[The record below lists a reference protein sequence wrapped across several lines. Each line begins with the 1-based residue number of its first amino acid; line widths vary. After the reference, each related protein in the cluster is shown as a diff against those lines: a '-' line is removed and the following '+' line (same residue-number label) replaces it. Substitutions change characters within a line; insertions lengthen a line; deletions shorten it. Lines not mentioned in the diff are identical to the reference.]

1 MPKLKLYKTSVSSK
15 TDKHLYT
22 EEMTLDKPL
31 KIPHA
36 NENKFGKSIC
46 FKLPNKVLHC
56 PVYPLVRFD
65 DSMEITISTDGKFIE
80 KKLLKHIPKDA
91 SELLN
96 GAVGQNDLL
105 FASAEAKIRR
115 MKIEMNEWEKV
126 DADPL
131 LQFGEEMEPFF
142 VDRHGRHQDSY
153 TLDTVEQAVSFCRP
167 VHHHRF
173 EDMQIELPTEA
184 TTTAA
189 TAAPGFVPQMSPEE
203 WAAMQKV
210 IKMFGQTTL

>member
-36 NENKFGKSIC
+36 NKNKFGKSIC

-56 PVYPLVRFD
+56 TVYPLVRFD

-96 GAVGQNDLL
+96 GAVDQNDLL

-131 LQFGEEMEPFF
+131 LQFGEEMDPFF
-142 VDRHGRHQDSY
+142 VDCHGRHQDSY
-153 TLDTVEQAVSFCRP
+153 TLDTVEQTVSFC
-167 VHHHRF
+167 
-173 EDMQIELPTEA
+173 IELPTEA